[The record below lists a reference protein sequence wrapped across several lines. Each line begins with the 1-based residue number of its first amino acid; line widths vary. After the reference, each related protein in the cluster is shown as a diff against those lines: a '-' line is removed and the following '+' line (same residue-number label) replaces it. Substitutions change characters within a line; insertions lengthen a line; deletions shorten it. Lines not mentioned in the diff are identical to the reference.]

1 MNIIIIIVVIIFIII
16 LYCYYY
22 LNTSRCSSLFRC
34 SGVLVFRCFCVAAC
48 SSVFRPVSACSG
60 VPDVYSFIIH
70 SMSVFEA
77 NEAVFRVS

>member
-1 MNIIIIIVVIIFIII
+1 MFW
-16 LYCYYY
+16 
-22 LNTSRCSSLFRC
+22 C
-34 SGVLVFRCFCVAAC
+34 SGVSVLQRVPAC

>member
-1 MNIIIIIVVIIFIII
+1 MFW
-16 LYCYYY
+16 
-22 LNTSRCSSLFRC
+22 C
-34 SGVLVFRCFCVAAC
+34 SGVSVLQRVPAC
-48 SSVFRPVSACSG
+48 SSVYRPVSACSG